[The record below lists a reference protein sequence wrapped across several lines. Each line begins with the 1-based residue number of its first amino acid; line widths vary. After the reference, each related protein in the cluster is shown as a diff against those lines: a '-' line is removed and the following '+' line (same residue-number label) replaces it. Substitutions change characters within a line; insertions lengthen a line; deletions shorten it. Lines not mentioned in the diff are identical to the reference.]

1 MAQGTQAGRVSVVT
15 GGSGGMGIASA
26 RLLAKH
32 GPVIIA
38 DVKERELEAAADE
51 LRKAGHQVTPAVCDV
66 SNSESVTAL
75 ARKAA
80 AGGPVQ
86 ALIHTAGLSPTMAD
100 WRRIMS
106 VNLVGSALIEQA
118 FAPLMAPGGAA
129 VFIAS
134 MAGHTAAD
142 GAKALASLEDPL
154 RPTFIDDLEAAV
166 GVGRI
171 DSGSSYGLSK
181 QGVIQL
187 CQRVTPAWAK
197 RGARINSIS
206 PGLIDTGMG
215 KLEFANQPMMAMML
229 EKTPLGR
236 WGSAE
241 DIAEVAVFLC
251 SPAASYVT
259 GIDIL
264 VDGGMTN
271 LLLREARGL
280 TSKGA

>member
-1 MAQGTQAGRVSVVT
+1 MAQGTQAGRVGVVT
-15 GGSGGMGIASA
+15 GGSGGMGIAAA
-26 RLLAKH
+26 RLLAKQ

-38 DVKERELEAAADE
+38 DVKERELEVAAAE

-66 SNSESVTAL
+66 SNPESVAAL
-75 ARKAA
+75 ARKTAS
-80 AGGPVQ
+80 AGQVQ
-86 ALIHTAGLSPTMAD
+86 ALVHTAGLSPTMAD

-106 VNLVGSALIEQA
+106 VNLVGSVLIEQA
-118 FAPLMAPGGAA
+118 FAPRIAQGGAA

-142 GAKALASLEDPL
+142 GAKAFAVLEDPL
-154 RPTFIDDLEAAV
+154 RPSFFDDLEAAV
-166 GVGRI
+166 GVGKI
-171 DSGSSYGLSK
+171 DPGASYGLSK

-187 CQRVTPAWAK
+187 CQRVTPAWAR

-229 EKTPLGR
+229 QKTPLGR
-236 WGSAE
+236 WGTAE
-241 DIAEVAVFLC
+241 EIAEVAVFLC
-251 SPAASYVT
+251 SPSASYVT
-259 GIDIL
+259 GIDVL

-271 LLLREARGL
+271 ALLREMRGA
-280 TSKGA
+280 SS

>member
-1 MAQGTQAGRVSVVT
+1 MPQEGQAGLVSVVT

-26 RLLAKH
+26 RLLAKQ
-32 GPVIIA
+32 GPVMIA
-38 DVKERELEAAADE
+38 DVKERELEAAAAD
-51 LRKAGHQVTPAVCDV
+51 LRKDGYDVTSAVCDV
-66 SNSESVTAL
+66 SNEESVAAL
-75 ARKAA
+75 ARKAG
-80 AGGPVQ
+80 AGGPVR
-86 ALIHTAGLSPTMAD
+86 ALVHTAGLSPTMAD
-100 WRRIMS
+100 WRRIMN

-118 FAPLMAPGGAA
+118 FAPLMAPGGGA

-142 GAKALASLEDPL
+142 GAKAYRVLEDPL
-154 RPTFIDDLEAAV
+154 RPTFMADLEALV
-166 GVGRI
+166 GVGKI
-171 DSGSSYGLSK
+171 DPGASYGLSK

-197 RGARINSIS
+197 RGARINTIS

-236 WGSAE
+236 WGTAQE
-241 DIAEVAVFLC
+241 IAEVAVFLC
-251 SPAASYVT
+251 SLAASFVT
-259 GIDIL
+259 GIDVL

-271 LLLREARGL
+271 LLLRQMRGL
-280 TSKGA
+280 GS

>member
-1 MAQGTQAGRVSVVT
+1 MAQETRRVSVIT
-15 GGSGGMGIASA
+15 GGSGGMGIECA
-26 RLLAKH
+26 RLLASE
-32 GPVIIA
+32 GPIIIA
-38 DVKERELEAAADE
+38 DIKARELESAAAQ
-51 LRKAGHQVTPAVCDV
+51 LRKAGGEVTSVLCDV
-66 SNSESVTAL
+66 SAADSVAAL
-75 ARKAA
+75 AQKAA
-80 AGGPVQ
+80 AAGQVQ
-86 ALIHTAGLSPTMAD
+86 ALIHTAGISPTMAD

-106 VNLVGSALIEQA
+106 VNLIGSALIERA

-134 MAGHTAAD
+134 MAGHTVQNAA
-142 GAKALASLEDPL
+142 AA
-154 RPTFIDDLEAAV
+154 AAV
-166 GVGRI
+166 LDRPLAPDFIERLEQVAGPI
-171 DSGSSYGLSK
+171 DPGSAYGLSK

-229 EKTPLGR
+229 EQTPLGR
-236 WGSAE
+236 GGTAGE
-241 DIAEVAVFLC
+241 IAEVAVFLC
-251 SPAASYVT
+251 SPKASFVT

-271 LLLREARGL
+271 VLARQARGL
-280 TSKGA
+280 TS

>member
-15 GGSGGMGIASA
+15 GGSGGMGMATA
-26 RLLAKH
+26 RLLAQQ

-38 DVKERELEAAADE
+38 DLKERELEAAAAQ
-51 LRKAGHQVTPAVCDV
+51 LRKEGGEIVPAVCDV
-66 SNSESVTAL
+66 SSSESVAAL
-75 ARKAA
+75 ARTAA
-80 AGGPVQ
+80 SAGQVQ
-86 ALIHTAGLSPTMAD
+86 ALVHTAGLSPTMAD

-118 FAPLMAPGGAA
+118 FAPLMAPGAAA

-134 MAGHTAAD
+134 MAGHTAVN
-142 GAKALASLEDPL
+142 GAAAYRVLDDPL
-154 RPTFIDDLEAAV
+154 RPDLLAELEKVA
-166 GVGRI
+166 GPI

-187 CQRVTPAWAK
+187 CQRVTPAWAR

-206 PGLIDTGMG
+206 PGLIETGMG

-229 EKTPLGR
+229 QKTPLGR
-236 WGSAE
+236 WGTAE
-241 DIAEVAVFLC
+241 EIAQVAVFLC

-271 LLLREARGL
+271 ALLREMRGA
-280 TSKGA
+280 SS

>member
-1 MAQGTQAGRVSVVT
+1 MSQGTQAGRVSVVT
-15 GGSGGMGIASA
+15 GGSGGMGIACA
-26 RLLAKH
+26 RLLAKQ
-32 GPVIIA
+32 GAVIIA
-38 DVKERELEAAADE
+38 DVKERELEAAANE

-66 SNSESVTAL
+66 SNAESVTAL

-80 AGGPVQ
+80 AAGPVG
-86 ALIHTAGLSPTMAD
+86 ALVHTAGLSPTMAD

-118 FAPLMAPGGAA
+118 FAPLMGQAGAA

-134 MAGHTAAD
+134 MAGHTAVD
-142 GAKALASLEDPL
+142 GAKALSVLEDPL
-154 RPTFIDDLEAAV
+154 RPSFMEDLEAAV
-166 GVGRI
+166 GVGKI
-171 DSGSSYGLSK
+171 DPGASYGLSK

-197 RGARINSIS
+197 RGARINTIS
-206 PGLIDTGMG
+206 PGLIETSMG

-236 WGSAE
+236 LGTAE
-241 DIAEVAVFLC
+241 EIAEVAVFLC
-251 SPAASYVT
+251 SPAASFVT

-271 LLLREARGL
+271 MLLRLARGL
-280 TSKGA
+280 SS

>member
-1 MAQGTQAGRVSVVT
+1 MAQETQAGRVSVVT
-15 GGSGGMGIASA
+15 GGSGGMGIATA
-26 RLLAKH
+26 RLLAKQ

-38 DVKERELEAAADE
+38 DVKERELEAAAAE
-51 LRKAGHQVTPAVCDV
+51 LRQAGHQVTPAVCDV
-66 SNSESVTAL
+66 SNPESVAAL

-80 AGGPVQ
+80 SAGQVQ
-86 ALIHTAGLSPTMAD
+86 ALVHTAGLSPTMAD

-118 FAPLMAPGGAA
+118 FAPLMAQGGAA

-134 MAGHTAAD
+134 MAGHTAVN
-142 GAKALASLEDPL
+142 GAAAYRVLDDPL
-154 RPTFIDDLEAAV
+154 RSDLLTKLEKVA
-166 GVGRI
+166 GPI
-171 DSGSSYGLSK
+171 DSGASYGLSK

-215 KLEFANQPMMAMML
+215 KLEFASQPMMAVML
-229 EKTPLGR
+229 QKTPLGR
-236 WGSAE
+236 WGTAE
-241 DIAEVAVFLC
+241 EIAEVAVFLC
-251 SPAASYVT
+251 SPPASFVT

-271 LLLREARGL
+271 ALLREMRGA
-280 TSKGA
+280 SS